1 MAHLNNSKYRNT
13 GILFE
18 LLVRQIASDILS
30 NKEPHAATLVKKY
43 FSNTEI
49 AKEHKLYQSLIN
61 VQSLAESKA
70 DSLVETILK
79 LSEKLNKTALR
90 KEKYNLI
97 KDIKEHYNLEDF
109 FKAKIQNYKIN
120 AAIFNLMEA
129 HTSAEFTDPKI
140 VIDNRV
146 TLLEFLT
153 NKAVDKAVVKDQVME
168 EYAKQDKSTRMM
180 IYKMVVE
187 NFNTKYTDL
196 LPEQKTLLKEFI
208 NNISNTVSLK
218 EYVNNQIQ
226 NVKLELDV
234 LTEKITDKK
243 IQIKLSEVNNILNMI
258 PKSENVSDDDVLN
271 LMNYYELLHELRN
284 TK

>member
-1 MAHLNNSKYRNT
+1 
-13 GILFE
+13 
-18 LLVRQIASDILS
+18 
-30 NKEPHAATLVKKY
+30 
-43 FSNTEI
+43 
-49 AKEHKLYQSLIN
+49 
-61 VQSLAESKA
+61 
-70 DSLVETILK
+70 
-79 LSEKLNKTALR
+79 
-90 KEKYNLI
+90 
-97 KDIKEHYNLEDF
+97 
-109 FKAKIQNYKIN
+109 
-120 AAIFNLMEA
+120 
-129 HTSAEFTDPKI
+129 
-140 VIDNRV
+140 
-146 TLLEFLT
+146 
-153 NKAVDKAVVKDQVME
+153 ME

-258 PKSENVSDDDVLN
+258 PKAENVSDDDILN
-271 LMNYYELLHELRN
+271 LMNYYELLHELRAS
-284 TK
+284 

>member
-1 MAHLNNSKYRNT
+1 MFKLKNSKYKNT

-49 AKEHKLYQSLIN
+49 AKEHKLYQTLIN

-79 LSEKLNKTALR
+79 LSEKLNKTSLR

-97 KDIKEHYNLEDF
+97 KDIKENYNLEDF

-129 HTSAEFTDPKI
+129 HTSTEFTDPKI

-153 NKAVDKAVVKDQVME
+153 NKVIDKAVVKDQVME
-168 EYAKQDKSTRMM
+168 EYSKQDKSTRMM

-196 LPEQKTLLKEFI
+196 LPEQKTLLSEFI
-208 NNISNTVSLK
+208 KNISNTVSLK

-226 NVKLELDV
+226 NVKLELEV
-234 LTEKITDKK
+234 LTSKITDKK
-243 IQIKLSEVNNILNMI
+243 TQIKLSEVNNILNMI

-271 LMNYYELLHELRN
+271 LMNYYELLHELR
-284 TK
+284 TV

>member
-1 MAHLNNSKYRNT
+1 
-13 GILFE
+13 
-18 LLVRQIASDILS
+18 VRQIASDILS

-49 AKEHKLYQSLIN
+49 AKEHKLYQTLIN

-79 LSEKLNKTALR
+79 LSEKLNKTSLR

-120 AAIFNLMEA
+120 ASIFNLMEA
-129 HTSAEFTDPKI
+129 HTSTEFTDPKI

-153 NKAVDKAVVKDQVME
+153 NKAVDKAAVKDQVME

-187 NFNTKYTDL
+187 NFNSKYTDL
-196 LPEQKTLLKEFI
+196 LPEQKTLLSEFI
-208 NNISNTVSLK
+208 KNISNTVSLK

-226 NVKLELDV
+226 NVKLELEV
-234 LTEKITDKK
+234 LTSKISDKK

-271 LMNYYELLHELRN
+271 LMNYYELLHELR
-284 TK
+284 TA

>member
-1 MAHLNNSKYRNT
+1 MSKLKNSKYKNT

-49 AKEHKLYQSLIN
+49 AKEHKLYQTLIN

-129 HTSAEFTDPKI
+129 HTSTEFTDPKL

-153 NKAVDKAVVKDQVME
+153 NKTVNKAVVKDQVME

-187 NFNTKYTDL
+187 NFNSKYTDL
-196 LPEQKTLLKEFI
+196 LPEQKTLLSEFI
-208 NNISNTVSLK
+208 KNISNTVSLK

-226 NVKLELDV
+226 NVKLELEV
-234 LTEKITDKK
+234 LTSKISDKK

-258 PKSENVSDDDVLN
+258 PKAENVSDDDILN
-271 LMNYYELLHELRN
+271 LMNYYELLHELRAA
-284 TK
+284 

>member
-1 MAHLNNSKYRNT
+1 MSKLKNSKYKNT

-43 FSNTEI
+43 FSNSEI
-49 AKEHKLYQSLIN
+49 AKEHKLYQTLIN
-61 VQSLAESKA
+61 VQSLSESKA
-70 DSLVETILK
+70 DSLVETVLK
-79 LSEKLNKTALR
+79 LSEKLNKTSLR

-120 AAIFNLMEA
+120 ASIFNLMEA
-129 HTSAEFTDPKI
+129 HTSAEFTDPKV

-153 NKAVDKAVVKDQVME
+153 NKAVDKTVVKDQVME

-226 NVKLELDV
+226 NIKLELEV
-234 LTEKITDKK
+234 LTSKITDKK

-258 PKSENVSDDDVLN
+258 PKSENVADDDVLN
-271 LMNYYELLHELRN
+271 LMNYYELLHELR
-284 TK
+284 TA

>member
-1 MAHLNNSKYRNT
+1 MSKLKNSKYKNT

-49 AKEHKLYQSLIN
+49 AKEHKLYQTLIN
-61 VQSLAESKA
+61 VQALAESKA

-97 KDIKEHYNLEDF
+97 KDIKENYNLEDF

-129 HTSAEFTDPKI
+129 HTSTEFTDPKI

-153 NKAVDKAVVKDQVME
+153 KKSVDKSVVKDQVLE

-187 NFNTKYTDL
+187 NFNSKYTDL
-196 LPEQKTLLKEFI
+196 LPEQKTLLSEFI
-208 NNISNTVSLK
+208 KNISNTVSLK

-226 NVKLELDV
+226 NVKLELEV
-234 LTEKITDKK
+234 LTSKIADKK

-271 LMNYYELLHELRN
+271 LMNYYELLHELR
-284 TK
+284 TA

>member
-1 MAHLNNSKYRNT
+1 MSKLKNSKYKNT

-153 NKAVDKAVVKDQVME
+153 KKAVDKTVVKDQVME

-226 NVKLELDV
+226 NVKLELEV
-234 LTEKITDKK
+234 LTYKITDKK

-258 PKSENVSDDDVLN
+258 PKSENVSDDDILN
-271 LMNYYELLHELRN
+271 LMNYYELLHELR
-284 TK
+284 TA

>member
-1 MAHLNNSKYRNT
+1 MSKLKNSKYKNT

-43 FSNTEI
+43 FSNSEI
-49 AKEHKLYQSLIN
+49 AKEHKLYQTLIN
-61 VQSLAESKA
+61 VQSLSESKA
-70 DSLVETILK
+70 DSLVETVLK
-79 LSEKLNKTALR
+79 LSEKLNKTSLR

-120 AAIFNLMEA
+120 ASIFNLMEA
-129 HTSAEFTDPKI
+129 HTSAEFTNPKV

-226 NVKLELDV
+226 NIKLELEV
-234 LTEKITDKK
+234 LTSKITDKK

-258 PKSENVSDDDVLN
+258 PKSENVADDDVLN
-271 LMNYYELLHELRN
+271 LMNYYELLHELR
-284 TK
+284 TA

>member
-1 MAHLNNSKYRNT
+1 MSKLKNSKYKNT

-49 AKEHKLYQSLIN
+49 AKEHKLYQTLIN

-97 KDIKEHYNLEDF
+97 KDIKENYNLEDF

-129 HTSAEFTDPKI
+129 HTSTEFTDPKL

-153 NKAVDKAVVKDQVME
+153 NKTVNKAVVKDQVME

-187 NFNTKYTDL
+187 NFNSKYTNL
-196 LPEQKTLLKEFI
+196 LPEQKTLLSEFI
-208 NNISNTVSLK
+208 KNISNTVSLK

-226 NVKLELDV
+226 NVKLELEV
-234 LTEKITDKK
+234 LTSKISDKK

-271 LMNYYELLHELRN
+271 LMNYYELLHELRAA
-284 TK
+284 

>member
-1 MAHLNNSKYRNT
+1 MFKLKNSKYKNT

-49 AKEHKLYQSLIN
+49 AKEHKLYQTLIN

-79 LSEKLNKTALR
+79 LSEKLNKTSLR

-97 KDIKEHYNLEDF
+97 KDIKENYNLEDF

-129 HTSAEFTDPKI
+129 HTSTEFTDPKI

-153 NKAVDKAVVKDQVME
+153 NKVIDKAVVKDQVME
-168 EYAKQDKSTRMM
+168 EYSKQDKSTRMM

-196 LPEQKTLLKEFI
+196 LPEQKTLLSEFI
-208 NNISNTVSLK
+208 KNISNTVSLK

-226 NVKLELDV
+226 NVKLELEI
-234 LTEKITDKK
+234 LTSKITDKK
-243 IQIKLSEVNNILNMI
+243 TQIKLLEVNNILNMI

-271 LMNYYELLHELRN
+271 LMNYYELLHELR
-284 TK
+284 TV

>member
-1 MAHLNNSKYRNT
+1 MSKLRNSKFKNT

-30 NKEPHAATLVKKY
+30 NKDPQAATLVKKY

-49 AKEHKLYQSLIN
+49 AKEHKLYQTLIN
-61 VQSLAESKA
+61 VNSLTELKAEG
-70 DSLVETILK
+70 LVETILK

-97 KDIKEHYNLEDF
+97 KDIKESYNLEDF

-129 HTSAEFTDPKI
+129 HTSSEFTDPKI
-140 VIDNRV
+140 VIDNKV

-153 NKAVDKAVVKDQVME
+153 NKAIDKIAVKDQVLE
-168 EYAKQDKSTRMM
+168 EYAKQDKGTRMM
-180 IYKMVVE
+180 IYRMIVE
-187 NFNTKYTDL
+187 KFNTKYSNL
-196 LPEQKTLLKEFI
+196 LPEQKSLLKEFI
-208 NNISNTVSLK
+208 NNISNTVTLK

-226 NVKLELDV
+226 NVKLELEILTVKV
-234 LTEKITDKK
+234 LDKK
-243 IQIKLSEVNNILNMI
+243 TQIKLSEVNNILNMI

-271 LMNYYELLHELRN
+271 LMNYYELLHELR
-284 TK
+284 TT

>member
-1 MAHLNNSKYRNT
+1 MSKLRNSKFKNT

-30 NKEPHAATLVKKY
+30 NKEPQAATLIKKY

-49 AKEHKLYQSLIN
+49 AKEHKLYQTLIN
-61 VQSLAESKA
+61 IQSLSESKA
-70 DSLVETILK
+70 EGLVETLLK

-97 KDIKEHYNLEDF
+97 KDIKESYNLEDF

-120 AAIFNLMEA
+120 AAIFNLIEA
-129 HTSAEFTDPKI
+129 HTSFEFTDPKI
-140 VIDNRV
+140 VIDNKV

-153 NKAVDKAVVKDQVME
+153 KKPIDKSVVKDQVLE
-168 EYAKQDKSTRMM
+168 EYAKQDKGTRMM
-180 IYKMVVE
+180 IYRMIVE
-187 NFNTKYTDL
+187 RFNTKYSNL
-196 LPEQKTLLKEFI
+196 LPEQKSLLKEFI
-208 NNISNTVSLK
+208 NNISNTVTLK
-218 EYVNNQIQ
+218 EYINNQIQ
-226 NVKLELDV
+226 NVKLELDI
-234 LTEKITDKK
+234 LTKKTTDKK

-271 LMNYYELLHELRN
+271 LMNYYELLHELR
-284 TK
+284 TT

>member
-1 MAHLNNSKYRNT
+1 MSKLKNSKYKNT

-49 AKEHKLYQSLIN
+49 AKEHKLYQTLIN

-97 KDIKEHYNLEDF
+97 KDIKENYNLEDF

-153 NKAVDKAVVKDQVME
+153 NKSIDKAVVKDQVME

-187 NFNTKYTDL
+187 NFNSKYTDL
-196 LPEQKTLLKEFI
+196 LPEQKTLLSEFI
-208 NNISNTVSLK
+208 KNISNTVSLK

-226 NVKLELDV
+226 NVKLELEV
-234 LTEKITDKK
+234 LTSKITDKK

-258 PKSENVSDDDVLN
+258 PKSENISDDDVLN
-271 LMNYYELLHELRN
+271 LMNYYELLHELR
-284 TK
+284 TA

>member
-1 MAHLNNSKYRNT
+1 MSKLKNSKYKNT

-43 FSNTEI
+43 FSNTEV
-49 AKEHKLYQSLIN
+49 AKEHKLYQTLIN
-61 VQSLAESKA
+61 VQSLSESKA
-70 DSLVETILK
+70 EGLVETVLK

-97 KDIKEHYNLEDF
+97 KDIKENYNLEDF

-120 AAIFNLMEA
+120 ASIYNLLEA
-129 HTSAEFTDPKI
+129 HNSTEFTDPKI
-140 VIDNRV
+140 VIDNKV

-153 NKAVDKAVVKDQVME
+153 KKPVDKVQVKDQILE
-168 EYAKQDKSTRMM
+168 EYAKQDKGTRIL
-180 IYKMVVE
+180 IYKMIVE
-187 NFNTKYTDL
+187 KFNTKYSNL
-196 LPEQKTLLKEFI
+196 LPEQKSLLKEFI

-226 NVKLELDV
+226 NVKLELEV
-234 LTEKITDKK
+234 LSEKVTDKK
-243 IQIKLSEVNNILNMI
+243 VQIKLNEVNSILNMI

-271 LMNYYELLHELRN
+271 LMNYYELLHELRAA
-284 TK
+284 